1 MPDSPT
7 AERRPYV
14 ALIVY
19 EMGRVGGRGVYY
31 REDFVLVWAD
41 DLDQARELA
50 DQHVRNEVYESEDGS
65 YVRLY
70 AVIDVNEVT
79 EPLDSAPTTDLY
91 SRHFASIDDYRSFE
105 MFLGGKDPLA

>member
-31 REDFVLVWAD
+31 REDFVLV
-41 DLDQARELA
+41 
-50 DQHVRNEVYESEDGS
+50 
-65 YVRLY
+65 
-70 AVIDVNEVT
+70 
-79 EPLDSAPTTDLY
+79 
-91 SRHFASIDDYRSFE
+91 
-105 MFLGGKDPLA
+105 